1 MNEKKGQKYGSNVP
15 RDKLKKWK
23 RKRLQTFLYF
33 CLLYMINGMKY
44 ALFLDTCWVYVKKQL
59 KPDSPYLI
67 YSIIVSSRYL
77 AAGVF
82 SFPLTYWHDRHQRTK
97 FIMISLNYLSI
108 VGSVFYI
115 VNTSFLFPLIGSFL
129 LGLPFLMQPVAVG
142 EISRAYSPKD
152 VTQKLP
158 LLTLVSYVG
167 YFPAA
172 LLLYTSK
179 NIKFQVGPFLI
190 EYGNFL
196 GVVMAISF
204 CILQVITIFFV
215 HDLSLEYDLKNDL
228 LWREVKMTETGKE
241 TELFPANTNSPREH
255 PRKHSLRNQFT
266 ELDASKTT
274 VSRNFKRL
282 ITNVDVLL
290 VYGLVWL
297 FYYITSLIFTYLPIV
312 VEKNLHYDIQI
323 FNILLLFFALLMLM
337 FIPFVLR
344 VKIGSKF
351 AYIIGSLSFALVI
364 VILICFQGINESY
377 TKLQNI
383 ILLAVVMTLS
393 AFVLIGEDVFLTCTI
408 SKFVK
413 PDIQSFADGLRSICM
428 VLGQVLGNLSITL
441 IVADEKIVYAAIS
454 TVLICFTVILLSRRN
469 TLMNPVP
476 VV

>member
-1 MNEKKGQKYGSNVP
+1 MSEKKGQRYGSNVP
-15 RDKLKKWK
+15 RDQLKKWK

-33 CLLYMINGMKY
+33 CLLYMINGTKY
-44 ALFLDTCWVYVKKQL
+44 ALFLDICWVYVKKQL
-59 KPDSPYLI
+59 KPDSPYFI

-82 SFPLTYWHDRHQRTK
+82 SFPLTYWHDRHRRTK
-97 FIMISLNYLSI
+97 FIMIFLNYLSI
-108 VGSVFYI
+108 IGSVFYI
-115 VNTSFLFPLIGSFL
+115 VNTSFVFPLIGSFL

-179 NIKFQVGPFLI
+179 NIKLQAGPFLI

-228 LWREVKMTETGKE
+228 LWQEVKMTESGNE
-241 TELFPANTNSPREH
+241 IELFPANINSPTERL
-255 PRKHSLRNQFT
+255 RKHSLRNQLT

-297 FYYITSLIFTYLPIV
+297 FYYITSLIFTYLLIV
-312 VEKNLHYDIQI
+312 VEKNLHYD
-323 FNILLLFFALLMLM
+323 LH
-337 FIPFVLR
+337 
-344 VKIGSKF
+344 
-351 AYIIGSLSFALVI
+351 
-364 VILICFQGINESY
+364 
-377 TKLQNI
+377 
-383 ILLAVVMTLS
+383 
-393 AFVLIGEDVFLTCTI
+393 
-408 SKFVK
+408 
-413 PDIQSFADGLRSICM
+413 
-428 VLGQVLGNLSITL
+428 
-441 IVADEKIVYAAIS
+441 
-454 TVLICFTVILLSRRN
+454 
-469 TLMNPVP
+469 
-476 VV
+476 